1 MTTRLQ
7 SAGTM
12 QRCVARTTRFASV
25 IAAVLLL
32 GSCTE
37 ATVETVP
44 VTTVVLTPTSAAL
57 RVGATTALVARSFD
71 ANSNPVDAGFTWSTS
86 NRLVATVS
94 GNGIVTAIA
103 PGDVQIAVS
112 TLGKSATASITV
124 TPRTVATVQVS
135 PATVTTRVGATVPL
149 QAITLDDEA
158 GALTGRAIT
167 WASSNIAIATVNAQ
181 GVVTGIAPGAATV
194 TATSEGRVG
203 QSAVTVTVPPVQ
215 TVTVSPAADTV
226 AVGIDRP
233 HTVLLRDASGATLTG
248 RAVAWSSSNVAV
260 ATVTSTGTVTGRSP
274 GTATIAATSEGRVGT
289 ANVIILARPAD
300 AVTLTP
306 ETATLVVGTTQRLT
320 TQVTDAIGNLVPGRQ
335 VTYTSSAATIA
346 RVDTAGLVTAVA
358 AGTARITATSQGKS
372 AVATITVIPVPV
384 ATVTMN
390 VTAATVLTAATRQL
404 SVVSRAADGTTLAGR
419 TVAWTTGA
427 PGVASVSNTGL
438 VTGVS
443 PGVAIILATVEGI
456 TATSTITVALPT
468 VASVS
473 LTPATPTVAVN
484 GNLQLTATPLN
495 SAGTALT
502 GRSVAWSSAD
512 ESIAF
517 VSSTGLVV
525 GFKAGTVR
533 ITALVEGVS
542 ASVLVT
548 VR

>member
-1 MTTRLQ
+1 VR
-7 SAGTM
+7 
-12 QRCVARTTRFASV
+12 VAAV
-25 IAAVLLL
+25 IAAGWLT
-32 GSCTE
+32 GSCAE
-37 ATVETVP
+37 STVETVP
-44 VTTVVLTPTSAAL
+44 VISVVVTPTAAAL
-57 RVGATTALVARSFD
+57 RVGGTTALVARSFD
-71 ANSNPVDAGFTWSTS
+71 ANSNPIDAGFTWSTS

-94 GNGIVTAIA
+94 GNGIVTAIG
-103 PGDVQIAVS
+103 PGEAQIAVS
-112 TLGKSATASITV
+112 TLGKSATAAITV
-124 TPRTVATVQVS
+124 TPRTVATVAVS

-158 GALTGRAIT
+158 GALTGRVVV
-167 WASSNIAIATVNAQ
+167 WASSNVAVATVNAQ

-203 QSAVTVTVPPVQ
+203 QSAVTVTVPPVA
-215 TVTVSPAADTV
+215 TVTVAPAADTV

-233 HTVLLRDASGATLTG
+233 HTVVLRDAAGATLTG

-260 ATVTSTGTVTGRSP
+260 ATVTSTGTVTGRAP

-289 ANVIILARPAD
+289 ASVIILARPAD

-320 TQVTDAIGNLVPGRQ
+320 AQVTDAIGNLVAGRQ

-346 RVDTAGLVTAVA
+346 RVDTSGLVTAVA
-358 AGTARITATSQGKS
+358 AGTARITATSQGKT
-372 AVATITVIPVPV
+372 AVTTITVIPVPV
-384 ATVTMN
+384 ATVTL
-390 VTAATVLTAATRQL
+390 TPATATVLTATTRQL
-404 SVVSRAADGTTLAGR
+404 SVVSRAANGTTLTGR
-419 TVAWTTGA
+419 VVTWATGA

-438 VTGVS
+438 VTGVA

-456 TATSTITVALPT
+456 SAASTITVVLPT
-468 VASVS
+468 VASV
-473 LTPATPTVAVN
+473 TVAPAAPIVSIN
-484 GNLQLTATPLN
+484 GNVQLTATPLT
-495 SAGTALT
+495 SAGATLT
-502 GRSVAWSSAD
+502 GRTVTWSSAD

-517 VSSTGLVV
+517 VSSSGLVV